1 MIFIFLAW
9 DKGPDVKKIAILV
22 KFCKFFTFFHITGL
36 VKAQKMEIMKNSIQ
50 RLYNL

>member
-9 DKGPDVKKIAILV
+9 DKAPNVKNSNFGEILQ
-22 KFCKFFTFFHITGL
+22 FFYIFHITGL
-36 VKAQKMEIMKNSIQ
+36 VQAQKVEIIKNPIQ